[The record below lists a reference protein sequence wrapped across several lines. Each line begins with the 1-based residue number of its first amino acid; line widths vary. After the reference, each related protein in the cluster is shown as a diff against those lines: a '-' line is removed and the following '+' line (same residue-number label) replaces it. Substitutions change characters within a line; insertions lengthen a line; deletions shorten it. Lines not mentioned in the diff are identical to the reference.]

1 MIKRKLN
8 YLSIKS
14 FLVSLVIV
22 IFTGF
27 ALSAYSQIEQITG
40 LKTIIITTCFL
51 LSILIN
57 LETIIE
63 ESKYSSFHYNIC
75 RVLILTWYICF
86 SIISYKYLLTYYEK

>member
-1 MIKRKLN
+1 MIKKKLN

-40 LKTIIITTCFL
+40 LKTIIIITCFL

-75 RVLILTWYICF
+75 RVLTLAWYICF

>member
-40 LKTIIITTCFL
+40 LKTIIIITCFL

-75 RVLILTWYICF
+75 RVLTLAWYICF

>member
-1 MIKRKLN
+1 MIKRKIN

-75 RVLILTWYICF
+75 RVLTLAWYICF

>member
-1 MIKRKLN
+1 MIKRKFN

-14 FLVSLVIV
+14 FLVSLIIV

-27 ALSAYSQIEQITG
+27 ALSAYSQAEQITG

-63 ESKYSSFHYNIC
+63 ESKYSSFYYNVC
-75 RVLILTWYICF
+75 RVLILAWYICF
-86 SIISYKYLLTYYEK
+86 SIISYKYLLTYYEE

>member
-40 LKTIIITTCFL
+40 LKTIIIITCFL

-63 ESKYSSFHYNIC
+63 ESKYSSFHYNTC
-75 RVLILTWYICF
+75 RVLTLAWYICF

>member
-40 LKTIIITTCFL
+40 LKTIIIITCFL

-63 ESKYSSFHYNIC
+63 ESKYSSFHYNIF
-75 RVLILTWYICF
+75 LKLYE
-86 SIISYKYLLTYYEK
+86 YYYP

>member
-75 RVLILTWYICF
+75 RVLTLAWYICF

>member
-1 MIKRKLN
+1 MIKRKIN

-40 LKTIIITTCFL
+40 LKTIIIITCFL

-75 RVLILTWYICF
+75 RVLTLAWYICF